1 MSETTTVYLKNCA
14 TSRKE
19 DQLDISIILE
29 HVTINPDATYLLAIE
44 EARCNE
50 YLGFYKGHLVCKG
63 SIWIFEDNYFY
74 RADTDKQSSVIC
86 PHDLMI
92 PVSDLPT
99 QGGWFVVDGR
109 TIKAQSDEILE
120 FQLKIPNSEEEYQ
133 ALFLKRE
140 MPKSAP
146 HDAQDWGVGDII
158 YSNSGWGQTNA
169 YFAVVSDKT
178 DKTVWSVMLDNGGT
192 FGMSYGFV
200 SPNKAH
206 YKFVMG
212 AVEAVRKQQENR
224 RTKARVG
231 RLSRINSS
239 NGVSV
244 DSMCFWG
251 WDGER
256 KMFTG
261 E

>member
-1 MSETTTVYLKNCA
+1 MSETTTVYLKNCV

-19 DQLDISIILE
+19 DQLDIPTILE
-29 HVTINPDATYLLAIE
+29 HATINPDATYLLALE
-44 EARCNE
+44 EAHCSE
-50 YLGFYKGHLVCKG
+50 YLGFYEGYLTCKG
-63 SIWIFEDNYFY
+63 SIWIFGENYFY

-86 PHDLMI
+86 PHDLLI

-99 QGGWFVVDGR
+99 QSGWFVVDGR
-109 TIKAQSDEILE
+109 TFKKQGDTLE

-133 ALFLKRE
+133 PLFLESE
-140 MPKSAP
+140 MPNSTP
-146 HDAQDWGVGDII
+146 YYAQDWGVGDVI

-169 YFAVVSDKT
+169 YFAVVSGKT

-192 FGMSYGFV
+192 LGMSYGFV

-212 AVEAVRKQQENR
+212 AVEAINKQQRNR
-224 RTKARVG
+224 RTKANVG
-231 RLSRINSS
+231 RMSRINNK
-239 NGVSV
+239 NGISV
-244 DSMCFWG
+244 DSMRFWG

-261 E
+261 G